1 MNVEFRIMN
10 VNVHGLLA
18 HKSELEFQLS
28 DQGFPDLV
36 ALTETLLDK
45 SVKHIDLYGYA
56 LVSRRDRDDGRQGGG
71 IALYCRPSLQ
81 NSITHL
87 SDSKTCERSWHMLHT
102 NQGPVLVGVWYRPP
116 CYGEVLSIRS
126 LETEWKDASSSAVG
140 SVILGDM
147 NVHNKLWLQHS
158 ASNSP
163 EGRELF
169 NVCCRLGLQEKVRKP
184 TRGNYLLDLLLTDIP
199 TGVSCSVLPRISDH
213 NSVLSKFALRVD
225 QLASKTQR
233 TWLFDKADW
242 HGLLAELDATD
253 WKHFF
258 GNLAVELAVEKFTC
272 YVLECTARY
281 IPKVKRPPTVSSS
294 MAQRRLC

>member
-1 MNVEFRIMN
+1 
-10 VNVHGLLA
+10 
-18 HKSELEFQLS
+18 
-28 DQGFPDLV
+28 
-36 ALTETLLDK
+36 
-45 SVKHIDLYGYA
+45 
-56 LVSRRDRDDGRQGGG
+56 
-71 IALYCRPSLQ
+71 
-81 NSITHL
+81 
-87 SDSKTCERSWHMLHT
+87 
-102 NQGPVLVGVWYRPP
+102 
-116 CYGEVLSIRS
+116 
-126 LETEWKDASSSAVG
+126 
-140 SVILGDM
+140 M

-199 TGVSCSVLPRISDH
+199 AGVSCSVLPRISDH

-258 GNLAVELAVEKFTC
+258 GNLALELAVEKFTC

-281 IPKVKRPPTVSSS
+281 IPKVKRPTQQFRHPWLNDDCVDLIRAKNLSEGTSSFPEKNTPGHKV
-294 MAQRRLC
+294 C